1 MSEGT
6 EYIFTDEMELTE
18 EDLEKELTE
27 EEKRMFRYFIE
38 YSPQDKSIKIGPMN
52 GSNCINL
59 HGADEVKTFME
70 FFKDCCRELLEL

>member
-6 EYIFTDEMELTE
+6 EYILTDEIELTE

-27 EEKRMFRYFIE
+27 EEKRMFKYFIE

-59 HGADEVKTFME
+59 HGADEVKLSWNFL
-70 FFKDCCRELLEL
+70 KIVVVSC